1 MEKKTRC
8 DNKSDKNIKES
19 QHFQLLSLGNWKN
32 CDSHER
38 FRKVRKGSKSERNT
52 GDYISIQTYTYIYI
66 YIHTHIYKT
75 WQSVSHS
82 FNSNSLQ
89 PHGLQPCRLL
99 CPWNSPG
106 KNTGILQARILEFSK
121 QEYWSRY
128 ILVQCSVT
136 SVMSNSL

>member
-52 GDYISIQTYTYIYI
+52 GDYISI
-66 YIHTHIYKT
+66 
-75 WQSVSHS
+75 
-82 FNSNSLQ
+82 
-89 PHGLQPCRLL
+89 
-99 CPWNSPG
+99 
-106 KNTGILQARILEFSK
+106 
-121 QEYWSRY
+121 
-128 ILVQCSVT
+128 
-136 SVMSNSL
+136 